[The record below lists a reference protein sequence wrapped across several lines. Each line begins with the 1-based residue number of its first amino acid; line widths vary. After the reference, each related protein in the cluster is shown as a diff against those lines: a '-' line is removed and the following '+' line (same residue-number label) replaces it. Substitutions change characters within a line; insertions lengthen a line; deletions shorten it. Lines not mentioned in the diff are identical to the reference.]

1 MKRINIR
8 LIAMLMLLL
17 TVFYAFGACGNPD
30 LGVDPDG
37 EDDVGDGLLKPEKG
51 GMTQDV
57 LFDYSKQ
64 SFRDANPELLTKTE
78 QDDVHL
84 SEIVVYDG
92 YDEWERASVC
102 AKGKTSFELNS
113 PLINDWSDYDT
124 LSVAVYSVKAT
135 NTTVMLCFSSPDVND
150 TDTEPHIRFRIVV
163 DFVGWQVLEFNI
175 RDAFSSYSPDMSNIV
190 KCNYLTSGWELTC
203 SSENVLYFGYMHL
216 LKEDV

>member
-1 MKRINIR
+1 MKKRNIR
-8 LIAMLMLLL
+8 LIAMLMVLL
-17 TVFYAFGACGNPD
+17 TVFYAFSACGSPD

-37 EDDVGDGLLKPEKG
+37 GDNVGNNLFKPEKG

-64 SFRDANPELLTKTE
+64 SFRDANAELLTKTE

-102 AKGKTSFELNS
+102 ARGKTSFELNS
-113 PLINDWSDYDT
+113 PLINDWSDYDM
-124 LSVAVYSVKAT
+124 LSVAVYSVNAT
-135 NTTVMLCFSSPDVND
+135 NTTVMLCFSSPNVND
-150 TDTEPHIRFRIVV
+150 TDMEPHIRFQIVV

-175 RDAFSSYSPDMSNIV
+175 RDAFSSCSPDISNIV
-190 KCNYLTSGWELTC
+190 KCSYATSGWELTC

-216 LKEDV
+216 LKEEL